1 MSPGLG
7 VVGVVGPG
15 EYNPVAESVS
25 EKGGVEVSVVV
36 VVVVVAEVAMVVV
49 AEVAMVVVVDG
60 CSSWG
65 FRTASLNV
73 NAPEFVP
80 KLWGVVGCL
89 VVGVL

>member
-25 EKGGVEVSVVV
+25 EKRGVEVSV

-49 AEVAMVVVVDG
+49 TEVTMVVIVG
-60 CSSWG
+60 SCGLGFSNCEPECQCS
-65 FRTASLNV
+65 
-73 NAPEFVP
+73 
-80 KLWGVVGCL
+80 GVRA
-89 VVGVL
+89 